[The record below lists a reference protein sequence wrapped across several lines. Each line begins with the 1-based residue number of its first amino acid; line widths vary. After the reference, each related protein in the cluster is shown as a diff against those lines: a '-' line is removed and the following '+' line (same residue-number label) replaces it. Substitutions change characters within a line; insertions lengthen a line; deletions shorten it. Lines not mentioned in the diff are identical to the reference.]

1 MVEAALLAAVALLI
15 GGMIGSVVPLVP
27 AGLLSLIGLWVYA
40 LFGAEPFG
48 WLPLAG
54 LTLAALVTIVLEQLG
69 GPIAAKLGGSSNR
82 TVIVATIGGVVCMF
96 LLGPLGIIIGVVAT
110 VLLLELADGVPIET
124 ALRRAVYTGVGVLAS
139 SVAQLLLT
147 GSILLA
153 FLLFVV
159 VL

>member
-1 MVEAALLAAVALLI
+1 MVEVVLLAAIALLI
-15 GGMIGSVVPLVP
+15 GGMIGAVVPLVP
-27 AGLLSLIGLWVYA
+27 AGVLSLLGLWVYA

-48 WLPLAG
+48 VLPLAG
-54 LTLAALVTIVLEQLG
+54 LTLAAVVTIVLEQLG

-82 TVIVATIGGVVCMF
+82 TVIAATIGGVICMF
-96 LLGPLGIIIGVVAT
+96 LLGPFGIIIGVVGT
-110 VLLLELADGVPIET
+110 VLLLELADGVDAET
-124 ALRRAVYTGVGVLAS
+124 AVRRSIYTAVGVLAS